1 MRVKG
6 QKSIK
11 VTEKCHNY
19 LKAISKGSEITIG
32 QFLEDFVTCFYE
44 DICSQY
50 PSGFSINYLPSV
62 SSSYIMVQALGKGR
76 ILQSGVFKVTS
87 PTQVAEYEQEI
98 IDNAKIEKTT
108 SFSQIEAQMS
118 RIKNKTKREVK

>member
-11 VTEKCHNY
+11 VTVKCHNY
-19 LKAISKGSEITIG
+19 LKAISKGSELTIG

-50 PSGFSINYLPSV
+50 PNGFSINYLPSV

-76 ILQSGVFKVTS
+76 ILQSGTFKVTS
-87 PTQVAEYEQEI
+87 TSQVQAIEERMIADAE
-98 IDNAKIEKTT
+98 NKIKVSKGQSFHDVEK
-108 SFSQIEAQMS
+108 QIS
-118 RIKNKTKREVK
+118 RQVK